1 MVGKCANS
9 WCSTTRHHHEGKLFR
24 VDIDLSNKAGEDE
37 QKTAYVWLCARCA
50 EQMVP
55 KLEVTGHTVT
65 VRLSK
70 NDATPVANASASSMR
85 VN

>member
-9 WCSTTRHHHEGKLFR
+9 WCPTTRHHHEGKLFR
-24 VDIDLSNKAGEDE
+24 VDIALGNKAGENE
-37 QKTAYVWLCARCA
+37 QRTAYVWLCAKCA

-55 KLEVTGHTVT
+55 RIEVAGDTVT

-70 NDATPVANASASSMR
+70 NAPLRVADTAASSVR